1 MERNETLCFDIE
13 SNYTI
18 PLLRNSLNVV
28 NWTTVIEYLFNLNHY
43 LDWHVSCA
51 KLCSVKNEL
60 IEDRVRLYTVD
71 TQILRKIFLF
81 QILYDFPLKDI

>member
-13 SNYTI
+13 SNCTI
-18 PLLRNSLNVV
+18 PLLRNSLSVV
-28 NWTTVIEYLFNLNHY
+28 NWTTIIEYLFNLNH
-43 LDWHVSCA
+43 LDWHVSWE

-60 IEDRVRLYTVD
+60 IEDRARLYTVD
-71 TQILRKIFLF
+71 TQILKEKILF